1 MKLEVTRD
9 VVRDLWPLCRAGE
22 ASPDSKALVNAFLE
36 QDSALASTLSESER
50 VGQVVPAV
58 RLSPDAERRLLDEA
72 SARARLKLQIIGGSI
87 AAAAVLLLAAFGSV
101 IWLFLLSRPG
111 G

>member
-1 MKLEVTRD
+1 MKLDVTRD

-22 ASPDSKALVNAFLE
+22 ASPDSKALVDAFLRE
-36 QDSALASTLSESER
+36 DGALASMLQQSET
-50 VGQVVPAV
+50 VGRVVPGV

-72 SARARLKLQIIGGSI
+72 GARARLKLQIIGGSI
-87 AAAAVLLLAAFGSV
+87 AAVAVLLLAAFGGIV
-101 IWLFLLSRPG
+101 WMFLLSRPG